1 MRGNRTL
8 IIIAGVLIV
17 LTLVFLGAYYFVLS
31 PGDGEEPAAEEMLPT
46 PTPSNMVEIV
56 VAVQNINLGTR
67 ITTEGDAPAVR
78 LRKWPDSSLPLEY
91 FESLDEVEGKIS
103 RLDIPRGM
111 PVMPDMLA
119 DRGDTLS
126 MPAGSNSLFQP
137 NDRVAYAIPMDIQ
150 GGVAWGIRPGDHV
163 DVVAALKMVPASGT
177 QEALQQFTY
186 LSELEQPDQTGVFG
200 SFETLPNG
208 RVAAIS
214 PANTAMNQLPNL
226 LVQLTVQD
234 AVVWKIGTWEKL
246 DEDEAATPATRAVPS
261 VEGDAEAEAEAEGET
276 EGEAEGGGGFMGGG
290 GEPAVVATPI
300 PEADT
305 YGNIEPVTLLVT
317 REDVLVLKYL
327 LEMGADLDLVL
338 RPAGFTDRVMQTQP
352 VWLRYVIE
360 RYQLP
365 DTMPD
370 LPVAPKE
377 VRQPLELPLQ
387 TPVTPEDAQE

>member
-8 IIIAGVLIV
+8 IIIAGVLILLV
-17 LTLVFLGAYYFVLS
+17 LVFFGAYYFVLA
-31 PGDGEEPAAEEMLPT
+31 PGDGEEPAAEEVLPT
-46 PTPSNMVEIV
+46 PTPSNMVKIV

-78 LRKWPDSSLPLEY
+78 LRNWPDSSLPLEY
-91 FESLDEVEGKIS
+91 FESLDEVEGKIA

-111 PVMPDMLA
+111 PLMSDMLA

-137 NDRVAYAIPMDIQ
+137 NDRVAYAIPMDRQ

-163 DVVAALKMVPASGT
+163 DVVAALKMIPVSGK
-177 QEALQQFTY
+177 QEGLQQFTY
-186 LSELEQPDQTGVFG
+186 LSESEEPDQTGVFG

-208 RVAAIS
+208 RIAAIA
-214 PANTAMNQLPNL
+214 PANTAVSQVPNL

-246 DEDEAATPATRAVPS
+246 EEEDTSAPRAAPGIEVDADPEAEDEA
-261 VEGDAEAEAEAEGET
+261 
-276 EGEAEGGGGFMGGG
+276 EGEAEGGGFMGGG
-290 GEPAVVATPI
+290 AEAEVVATPI
-300 PEADT
+300 PEVDT

-352 VWLRYVIE
+352 VWLRYVID

-387 TPVTPEDAQE
+387 TPPTPEEGIE